1 VGLKLNEWEWTKRCG
16 GVRWAPCEL
25 VALLEE
31 GEKNEKFL
39 AWGEGLD
46 LIGQET
52 QEEKLSVSDDPAFS
66 FGMGSSSWDS
76 NMG

>member
-1 VGLKLNEWEWTKRCG
+1 MGLKLNEWEWTKRCG

-46 LIGQET
+46 PNRAGDT
-52 QEEKLSVSDDPAFS
+52 GGKAF
-66 FGMGSSSWDS
+66 GER
-76 NMG
+76 